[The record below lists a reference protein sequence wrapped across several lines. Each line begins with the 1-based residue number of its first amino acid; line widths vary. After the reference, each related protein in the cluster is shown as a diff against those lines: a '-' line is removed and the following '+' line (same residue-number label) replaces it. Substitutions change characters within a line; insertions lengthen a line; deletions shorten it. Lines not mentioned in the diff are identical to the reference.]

1 MVDETDIR
9 IGNLVCYY
17 DLYMV
22 ETVFRVEGILEG
34 NVYSTIL
41 PKSKLALQKVNPIT
55 LDIDHLVGFG
65 FIRGEKEYGE
75 DENVFSFKY
84 NHKDSIYIRY
94 DGDSFQPLT
103 HSGNGKGLLPYG
115 RPLVHVHQL
124 QNLCYDLTRE
134 EIFLM

>member
-9 IGNLVCYY
+9 IGNLVWYY

-22 ETVFRVEGILEG
+22 ETIFRVEGILEG

-41 PKSKLALQKVNPIT
+41 PKSKIALQKVNPIV
-55 LDIDHLVGFG
+55 LDIDHLMGFG
-65 FIRGEKEYGE
+65 FLPGEKEYGE
-75 DENVFSFKY
+75 DENVFSFRY
-84 NHKDSIYIRY
+84 NHKDSIYIRN
-94 DGDSFQPLT
+94 DGDCFQPLT
-103 HSGNGKGLLPYG
+103 AAKNGLLPYG

-134 EIFLM
+134 EIFLT